1 VSALVKEL
9 IRRTWQALGLP
20 RGQDLAVRCAKA
32 WATISWPATVLFL
45 LYNPRQHPAYMLTW
59 RRKAQLAYR
68 MWRTTRGVVTGT
80 SYKAHLAMANKLL
93 EIPPDVKGAV
103 VECGCWYGGSTANLS
118 LVCDIVGRDL
128 IVYDSFEGLPPPEE
142 GDQYAKDEATGL
154 LKVELDDVRENVRR
168 FGAAGRCTFRKGWFS
183 DTLPHHTE
191 PIVLMFLDVD
201 WQASLDDCITNLW
214 PHLTD
219 KGYVFI
225 DEFVLTD
232 YCALF
237 WSERYW
243 KERFDRTPP
252 GLIGSGSGV
261 GTGGYFLGPFDEWNW
276 IQDPTSVAYTR
287 KDLSGYWG
295 FYPEDSAGAG
305 AEGSAAGGPSQQVGE
320 AARGRR

>member
-1 VSALVKEL
+1 VSGFAKKL
-9 IRRTWQALGLP
+9 IRRAWRGLGLP
-20 RGQDLAVRCAKA
+20 RGDDLAVRLARS
-32 WATISWPATVLFL
+32 WATISWPAAVLYL

-59 RRKAQLAYR
+59 RRKFVLAYR
-68 MWRTTRGVVTGT
+68 MWRTTRRVITGT

-93 EIPPDVKGAV
+93 EIPPEVEGVV

-142 GDQYAKDEATGL
+142 GDLYAKDEATGL
-154 LKVELDDVRENVRR
+154 LKVELDDVRENVRK
-168 FGAAGRCTFRKGWFS
+168 FGAVERCTFRKGWFS

-214 PHLTD
+214 PHLIET
-219 KGYVFI
+219 GYVFI

-261 GTGGYFLGPFDEWNW
+261 GTGGYYLGPFGEWNA

-287 KDLSGYWG
+287 KDFSGYWG
-295 FYPEDSAGAG
+295 FYPEEADAANARSEIEETAQ
-305 AEGSAAGGPSQQVGE
+305 GS
-320 AARGRR
+320 R